1 MKKILPRAAALLLCL
16 TTLLSCASCVPVR
29 PASNDPDAVYGNLL
43 NEYAAL
49 VQSYHDGTDLSTVET
64 PTAAGLTD
72 ELFQSLKI
80 IIPAAHFQN
89 VADMGYA
96 FYDLDG
102 NGTYECFLMDQNGI
116 LLALYA
122 DQNGS
127 PYLVE
132 NYRAGTYYMG
142 VLLDDGSIYTYH
154 TTEKDGK
161 NVKTETRFSRFEE
174 GEMVPFRAYIVD
186 HETDTAYA
194 IEDGVQRDMSEKE
207 KGHLNDVFSN
217 FYYDPRPF
225 AKESGLWFKS
235 IAGLTEETT
244 ESGDTPDTVEAP
256 EFDASSYEAILET
269 LIAMMPTIR
278 AYSNSDWLQG
288 KYDDAMTVDS
298 PEEFR
303 TYINLLYACGTHAG
317 FIDSDGNDRRRAI
330 GYAYKDLNR
339 DGKDELFI
347 LNEDSHLIAL
357 FTLKKG
363 TPVMLWRACDGAN
376 AALDENGRLL
386 ATRYV
391 YRDFMSA
398 EYFVYRLNRKGE
410 LVTDE
415 YMLGSQ
421 DFCKVMNH
429 DGKVTVVDFE
439 TLQAKYNEIFKKN
452 TDGLWYNEWNGDG
465 KLLTFIPLPEADN

>member
-1 MKKILPRAAALLLCL
+1 MKHLSRLLCTILCALLL
-16 TTLLSCASCVPVR
+16 LSLSSCFLHR
-29 PASNDPDAVYGNLL
+29 PLDNDPETVYGDLL
-43 NEYAAL
+43 AEYAILIQAY
-49 VQSYHDGTDLSTVET
+49 QDGTDLSTVET
-64 PTAAGLTD
+64 PTAAELTD

-102 NGTYECFLMDQNGI
+102 NGTYECFLMDKNGI

-161 NVKTETRFSRFEE
+161 DVKTETRFSRFED
-174 GEMVPFRAYIVD
+174 GEMVPFRSYVED
-186 HETDTAYA
+186 HETNTAYA
-194 IEDGVQRDMSEKE
+194 IEDGVKRDFAEKE
-207 KGHLNDVFSN
+207 KEHLNAVFSN

-235 IAGLTEETT
+235 IVGLTEETT
-244 ESGDTPDTVEAP
+244 ESDTATPDTDRKYH
-256 EFDASSYEAILET
+256 FDASSYEAILET
-269 LIAMMPTIR
+269 LSAMMPTIR

-317 FIDSDGNDRRRAI
+317 FIDSDGNDRRKDI
-330 GYAYKDLNR
+330 GYAYKDLNK

-347 LNEDSHLIAL
+347 LNEDSDLIAL

-363 TPVMLWRACDGAN
+363 TPVMLWRACDGAK
-376 AALDENGRLL
+376 AALEESGRLL

-398 EYFVYRLNRKGE
+398 EYFVYSLNRKEE

-415 YMLGSQ
+415 YMLGSH
-421 DFCKVMNH
+421 DFCKVMNR

-452 TDGLWYNEWNGDG
+452 TDGLWYNEWNEGG
-465 KLLTFIPLPEADN
+465 KLLTFTPLPQN